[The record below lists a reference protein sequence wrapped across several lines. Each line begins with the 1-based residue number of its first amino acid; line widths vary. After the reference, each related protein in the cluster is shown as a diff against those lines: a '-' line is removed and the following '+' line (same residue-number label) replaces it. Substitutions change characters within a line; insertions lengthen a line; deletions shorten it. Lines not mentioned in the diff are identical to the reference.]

1 MKWFRSY
8 SKEMHSKEEDELLNK
23 FGTTGYFIRDRLF
36 KLLSLHLN
44 PEKEFWMN
52 FEFDLDYFKRQFVSY
67 GQRGKLFKVLD
78 HLRDQ
83 GELTYRIKNKRIE
96 VYNRTFEKRA
106 EFYVNRFRALAEKK
120 ASDTVSQRLVNS

>member
-1 MKWFRSY
+1 
-8 SKEMHSKEEDELLNK
+8 MHSKEEDELLNK

-36 KLLSLHLN
+36 KLLSLYLN